1 MKFLCVRT
9 TPLLVPVVPEEY
21 KMEAASGCATGGE
34 ASSGENMYRVE
45 LFEVL
50 GV

>member
-1 MKFLCVRT
+1 MKILCVRT

-21 KMEAASGCATGGE
+21 KMAAASVCGTGGE
-34 ASSGENMYRVE
+34 ATSGENVYHVE
-45 LFEVL
+45 LFEV